1 MTEFVRVSDKTT
13 GHHYSTTKQI
23 AERSDHL
30 TVLPDHP
37 AVNNHGELLP
47 PKFKT
52 TPEQVGEGR
61 DAQVG
66 AEGHTDPNEEGL
78 TMTLTTI
85 PEGFS
90 AAGKGSVF
98 AAPAVADHSKPSVAE
113 FAPPTGF
120 NLSCDLMN
128 WSYSIER
135 STVNQNRYCL
145 AQAIQG
151 AGRKE
156 PSVNPITVVYNPQDP
171 DDDNYVAYQNLKE
184 GTKWVLFDRRG
195 LDSRKSLAAAE
206 VGDLIPVEV
215 ILVTREEIDDTEGA
229 LIRSTI
235 SFRVTG
241 EIKQDVALVA

>member
-1 MTEFVRVSDKTT
+1 
-13 GHHYSTTKQI
+13 
-23 AERSDHL
+23 
-30 TVLPDHP
+30 
-37 AVNNHGELLP
+37 
-47 PKFKT
+47 
-52 TPEQVGEGR
+52 
-61 DAQVG
+61 
-66 AEGHTDPNEEGL
+66 
-78 TMTLTTI
+78 MTLTTI

-90 AAGKGSVF
+90 AAGNGSVF

-135 STVNQNRYCL
+135 STVTQTRYCL
-145 AQAIQG
+145 AQTIQG

-156 PSVNPITVVYNPQDP
+156 PSANPITVVYNPQDP
-171 DDDNYVAYQNLKE
+171 DDENYVAYRNLKE